1 MKTQDENIAKY
12 SRVKRLTDHGQTELN
27 NMPVKKGV
35 LNEVNK
41 ERTFIQCSRTEGG
54 SKGQHI
60 KI

>member
-1 MKTQDENIAKY
+1 MAKY

-27 NMPVKKGV
+27 NIPVKKGV
-35 LNEVNK
+35 LNEANK